1 MVIRKK
7 RDLEKNLAFSDME
20 KIKAKH
26 AKLEELE
33 LENKSRFHV
42 CMVPR

>member
-7 RDLEKNLAFSDME
+7 RDREKNLAFSDME

-26 AKLEELE
+26 ARLEELE
-33 LENKSRFHV
+33 LKNKSRFHA